1 MEWLNE
7 FVKMLKGSITLALAL
22 FVATLVTL
30 VLPMAYPRSFPVVPD
45 IWRIPV
51 QVACLFSFVLVTL
64 WAVDGLAKKGAR
76 WSRKL
81 RMLPVFSRLTSDETH
96 VLVQMGEH
104 HSTSVF
110 DLDRIPTEN
119 GQRLHTLLACKSLEK
134 KGLLRLGFGST
145 IVLTDQGLER
155 AAMLLA
161 EAKEA
166 RSTGD

>member
-30 VLPMAYPRSFPVVPD
+30 VLPMVYPGSFPVVPD

-51 QVACLFSFVLVTL
+51 QVACLFSFVLVAL
-64 WAVDGLAKKGAR
+64 WAADGLAKKVAG
-76 WSRKL
+76 WSRKI
-81 RMLPVFSRLTSDETH
+81 RMLPIFNRLTSDEVH
-96 VLVQMGEH
+96 VLMQMGEH
-104 HSTSVF
+104 HSTAWF

-119 GQRLHTLLACKSLEK
+119 GQRLHTVLACKSLQK
-134 KGLLRLGFGST
+134 KGLLKMGFGST

-155 AAMLLA
+155 AAMLLVEA
-161 EAKEA
+161 EEV
-166 RSTGD
+166 RSIGD